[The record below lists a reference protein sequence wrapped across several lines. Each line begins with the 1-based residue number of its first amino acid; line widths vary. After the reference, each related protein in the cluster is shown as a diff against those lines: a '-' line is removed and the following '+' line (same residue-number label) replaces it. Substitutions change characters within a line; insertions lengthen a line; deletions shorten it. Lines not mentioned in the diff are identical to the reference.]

1 MSGGTRSAPRMLSKG
16 TMRVLARWIAG
27 WLFLALL
34 AAAAT
39 ARAEDVQIAVAT
51 NFAAPMQRIAVEF
64 EKETKHHAI
73 VVSGATGTLYAQI
86 HNGGP
91 FDVLLAADAATP
103 AKLEGEG
110 LAVPG
115 SAFTY
120 ALGTLVLWSALPNYV
135 DGAGDVLRQGPFRHV
150 AIANPKLAPYGAAAV
165 EVIAALHLTE
175 ALRPKL
181 LSGESVA
188 QVAQFVAT
196 GNAEVGFVALS
207 QVAAPGQ
214 AIVGSYWVVPARLY
228 SPIRQD
234 AVLLSRGATSP
245 AARALYA
252 YVKSAKARELIRAYG
267 YALE

>member
-1 MSGGTRSAPRMLSKG
+1 
-16 TMRVLARWIAG
+16 
-27 WLFLALL
+27 LFLALL

-39 ARAEDVQIAVAT
+39 ARADNVQVAVAA
-51 NFAAPMQRIAVEF
+51 NFAAPMQRIAAEF
-64 EKETKHHAI
+64 EKETTHHAI

-91 FDVLLAADAATP
+91 FDVLLAADSATP
-103 AKLEGEG
+103 KRLEAEG

-120 ALGTLVLWSALPNYV
+120 ALGTLVLWSALPGYV

-150 AIANPKLAPYGAAAV
+150 AFANPKLAPYVAAAL
-165 EVIAALHLTE
+165 EVIDSLHLSE

-181 LSGESVA
+181 LTGESVA

-196 GNAEVGFVALS
+196 GSAEVGFVALS
-207 QVAAPGQ
+207 QVATPGQ
-214 AIVGSYWVVPARLY
+214 TMVGSYWIVPARMY

-234 AVLLSRGATSP
+234 AVLISRGATSP
-245 AARALYA
+245 AARALCA
-252 YVKSAKARELIRAYG
+252 YLKGAKARELIRAYG